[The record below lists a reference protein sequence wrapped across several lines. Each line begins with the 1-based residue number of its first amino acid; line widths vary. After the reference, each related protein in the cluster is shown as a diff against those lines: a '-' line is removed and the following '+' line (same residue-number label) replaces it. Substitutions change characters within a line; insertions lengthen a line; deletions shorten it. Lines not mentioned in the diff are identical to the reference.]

1 MSSSAITT
9 QVVQLKAGSI
19 QNQADSSSIYS
30 SGQWSFKNST
40 AVASVTITDAGNV
53 SVPGTTQISWPV
65 DGGTSRGLVTIGAQG
80 TTGGSLFVNTPSLSV
95 GYASGLA
102 VDGSYSSFISTVNIK
117 ALGVSSAGGYG
128 SVLAFHTSSGTSS
141 AERMRIDASGNV
153 GIGITPIEKLHVNN
167 GVVEVQRS
175 IGTGNAT
182 YFRLHHAGN
191 VYVHHNISGNTN
203 YDIVNSTN
211 GVRLSLNS
219 TSWGAISDERKKKN
233 IKPLEYGLAQISALK
248 PVRFDYK
255 TEESDGSERIGF
267 IAQELLPV
275 IKEAVQGSE
284 DTEYSVTPTDLI
296 PVLVKAIQEQQAQ
309 IEEMKTKLA
318 ALEAKP

>member
-9 QVVQLKAGSI
+9 QVAQLKAGSI

-30 SGQWSFKNST
+30 AGVWSFKNST
-40 AVASVTITDAGNV
+40 AVASVTISDAGNV
-53 SVPGTTQISWPV
+53 GIGTASPATKLDV
-65 DGGTSRGLVTIGAQG
+65 NGGIRIPALSSLQMGN
-80 TTGGSLFVNTPSLSV
+80 GSTYIYTDIAAN
-95 GYASGLA
+95 G
-102 VDGSYSSFISTVNIK
+102 SFIV
-117 ALGVSSAGGYG
+117 
-128 SVLAFHTSSGTSS
+128 GTSS
-141 AERMRIDASGNV
+141 AERMRVDASGNV
-153 GIGITPIEKLHVNN
+153 GIGAAPTQKVHIHN
-167 GVVEVQRS
+167 GICEVQRNA
-175 IGTGNAT
+175 GTGNAS
-182 YFRLHHAGN
+182 YYALHHAGST
-191 VYVHHNISGNTN
+191 YVFHNISSNVN
-203 YDIVNSTN
+203 YDVVNSAN
-211 GVRLSLNS
+211 GVRLSLNG

-309 IEEMKTKLA
+309 IEALRAEVA
-318 ALEAKP
+318 ALKAP